1 VQLGNYH
8 SEEDSCPFFF
18 HSSSVGCGNS
28 VGDNV
33 FKIASQVD
41 TIVECTVEGDIL

>member
-1 VQLGNYH
+1 VNKILAL
-8 SEEDSCPFFF
+8 FFF

-28 VGDNV
+28 VGDNL

-41 TIVECTVEGDIL
+41 MQVEGATP